1 MGLFDE
7 NTSGW
12 ISYRIGWG
20 RSVMNNKIMVGMVAA
35 ALCSVLLSVGSA
47 ATSEQLEQRAL
58 DAMTAGQYPQAAGLW
73 QEFLKRNPG
82 QPVALYNLA
91 CCHSRNGDL
100 DLAAQ
105 RLEEAYEAGMS
116 DPELVRTD
124 PDLEALRESRKG
136 RALIERLAAEAEESL
151 RLRGAPGTFEA
162 PVLGGF
168 RVVVPRDMKEG
179 RKYPLVMI
187 LHGHG
192 ANPENYVGTFE
203 RVASSLEAIVCAPYG
218 PYPIPFERG
227 HGYSWYP
234 APWFF
239 RELLGDRNV
248 IRRSR
253 ATPQG
258 NWNAGRGRQ
267 PGLRSCRHR
276 ARLGRFP
283 VDPDRVFL
291 MGHSEG
297 GVLAYGLALERPDL
311 FRGLV
316 VVGSRLRESD
326 ATEEILTEAA
336 GRLEVMI
343 CHSRGDQAISFDFA
357 KKAAAALKSA
367 GVQNKIYAYE
377 GGHGFTAEL
386 ARTIGSWI
394 AARCKS

>member
-1 MGLFDE
+1 M
-7 NTSGW
+7 NK
-12 ISYRIGWG
+12 RIMAGA
-20 RSVMNNKIMVGMVAA
+20 VVA

-47 ATSEQLEQRAL
+47 ATSEQLERRAL
-58 DAMTAGQYPQAAGLW
+58 DAMTAGRYPQAAGLW
-73 QEFLKRNPG
+73 REFLKRNPG

-91 CCHSRNGDL
+91 CCHSRSGDL

-116 DPELVRTD
+116 DPDLVRTD
-124 PDLEALRESRKG
+124 PDLEALRETRKG
-136 RALIERLAAEAEESL
+136 RALIERLAADAEQLS
-151 RLRGAPGTFEA
+151 RLRGVPGTFEA

-168 RVVVPRDMKEG
+168 RVVVPRNMKEG
-179 RKYPLVMI
+179 RDYPLVMI

-218 PYPIPFERG
+218 PYPIPFESG

-239 RELLGDRNV
+239 RELLTTGTSTDDLAQ
-248 IRRSR
+248 RRKEIEMQEEVVSR
-253 ATPQG
+253 GFVLA
-258 NWNAGRGRQ
+258 AIEHV
-267 PGLRSCRHR
+267 SD
-276 ARLGRFP
+276 RFP
-283 VDPDRVFL
+283 VDRDRIFL

-316 VVGSRLRESD
+316 VVGSRLRESV

-336 GRLEVMI
+336 GQLEVMI
-343 CHSRGDQAISFDFA
+343 CHSRGDSAISFDYA
-357 KKAAAALKSA
+357 KKAAATLKGA
-367 GVQNKIYAYE
+367 GVQNRIYAYE